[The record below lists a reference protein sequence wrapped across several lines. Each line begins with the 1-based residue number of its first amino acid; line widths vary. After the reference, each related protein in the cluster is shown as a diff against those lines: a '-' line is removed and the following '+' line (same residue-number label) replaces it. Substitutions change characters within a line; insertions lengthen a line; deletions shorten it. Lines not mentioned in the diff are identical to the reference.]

1 MSSNLPWFCPLFQVY
16 CVSCHFA
23 LIFSTFV
30 GWSFSSV
37 LFILAG
43 GGWMYHSGCF
53 FQQIHVLQRW
63 PEQKAT
69 EQRQCWSCKNWIHRL
84 PGRINFSEIPSCP
97 TKEKNPFTGA
107 LGLLWYSTSMLDNI
121 SMLALELRILV
132 FEELINIMDK
142 PRVLLFLLIFW
153 LNFYLGNVHVQEE
166 WQLVGEVGRGRWSAW
181 GLFSRNH
188 SVTVHC
194 VIRKTRKK
202 AKWLWCGLAF
212 FQLLT

>member
-1 MSSNLPWFCPLFQVY
+1 MVLPSIP
-16 CVSCHFA
+16 
-23 LIFSTFV
+23 
-30 GWSFSSV
+30 SV
-37 LFILAG
+37 LCLMSLCINIFHFCGMKFLFCIVYP
-43 GGWMYHSGCF
+43 GWRRVDVPLWVF
-53 FQQIHVLQRW
+53 FPTDSCATKMTRAKSNWAKAVLVLQ
-63 PEQKAT
+63 ELDSQAAG
-69 EQRQCWSCKNWIHRL
+69 KNQFFWNPIL
-84 PGRINFSEIPSCP
+84 S
-97 TKEKNPFTGA
+97 TKEKNPFIGA

-121 SMLALELRILV
+121 SMLALELGILV

-194 VIRKTRKK
+194 VIRKTKKK